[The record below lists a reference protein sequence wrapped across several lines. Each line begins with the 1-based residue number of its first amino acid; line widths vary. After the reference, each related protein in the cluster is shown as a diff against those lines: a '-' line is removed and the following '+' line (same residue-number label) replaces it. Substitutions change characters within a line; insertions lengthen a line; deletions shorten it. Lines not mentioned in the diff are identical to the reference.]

1 MRKTPPYALVS
12 SANDAVKHLA
22 DRDPRGEPTTSDE
35 RLERIESIF
44 LSSPSKDGMI
54 SSTRRDPSC
63 PGFAHSSSLKS
74 EACFAFAYE
83 MIMSLD
89 RQAYLSLRRPY
100 EPDVVKLAII
110 AESPPASGKY
120 FYNPAGSKSEPLFA
134 ALMKQLPL
142 APTSKEMGLREF
154 QQRGWILVDATYEPV
169 NAFGRSKRDE
179 VIERDYPLLRAD
191 LSSLI
196 PDKSTPVVLIKTN
209 ICRLLEPK
217 LKQDGFNV
225 LNRGRVIY
233 FPAAG
238 QQNEFQR

>member
-1 MRKTPPYALVS
+1 VLAWPAAALVLAVPRLRAARSRRWCNRRQVS
-12 SANDAVKHLA
+12 SAHHGLK
-22 DRDPRGEPTTSDE
+22 RRFQSDGS
-35 RLERIESIF
+35 RNRPPPNVVSHV
-44 LSSPSKDGMI
+44 
-54 SSTRRDPSC
+54 
-63 PGFAHSSSLKS
+63 A
-74 EACFAFAYE
+74 ANE

-89 RQAYLSLRRPY
+89 RQAYLSLRRQY

-110 AESPPASGKY
+110 AESPPTSGKY

-142 APTSKEMGLREF
+142 SPSSKEMGLREF

-169 NAFGRSKRDE
+169 NAFGSSKRDE

-209 ICRLLEPK
+209 VCRLLEPK

-238 QQNEFQR
+238 QQNEFQRQFKAILAMLVLVVLQSD